1 MRILVLSIEYP
12 PVGGGASPQA
22 HEINKRYHQLGHE
35 VTVVTMHTGDLPLY
49 EIIDGVEII
58 RVRCFRKDIHMS
70 HLWEHIAFI
79 YAGKRTLAKLF
90 DQKKFDVCHTHFILP
105 TGILS
110 RWVKKKYRIP
120 YIISAHGSDVPGYNP
135 DRFQFIHKLSP
146 RLIRSIIQE
155 GAFIVFPSKY
165 LRSLLQEKFT
175 AFDDKLV
182 HLPSGIDTANYS
194 PGTKKPILVSTGRL
208 LPRKGFQYLIEVVA
222 RKSYPIEVHI
232 CGDGPFMGELKAKAL
247 GSKTPIIFHGWIDNA
262 GAKYKSLLAEA
273 SIYSLISAK
282 ENASTSLLEAM
293 SSGCAVIT
301 SNVSGCP
308 ESVGDAGI
316 CLPPADVN
324 ALEQLLDKMVED
336 DAYRS
341 HFMQAARMRAVTV
354 FSWDSIVE
362 RYLALL
368 TKAMKV

>member
-12 PVGGGASPQA
+12 PVGGGASPQS
-22 HEINKRYHQLGHE
+22 HEINKCYLKRGHE

-49 EIIDGVEII
+49 EVHDGVEII
-58 RVRCFRKDIHMS
+58 RVKCFRKDIHMS

-79 YAGKRTLAKLF
+79 YAGKHALKKLF
-90 DQKKFDVCHTHFILP
+90 AEKKFDVCHTHFILP

-110 RWVKKKYRIP
+110 RWVKKKYGIP
-120 YIISAHGSDVPGYNP
+120 YIISSHGSDVPGYNP
-135 DRFQFIHKLSP
+135 DRFRFIHKLSP
-146 RLIRSIIQE
+146 RVIRSIIHHS
-155 GAFIVFPSKY
+155 AYIVFPSKF
-165 LRSLLQEKFT
+165 LRSLLQKKFT
-175 AFDDKLV
+175 SFDDKLIY
-182 HLPSGIDTANYS
+182 LPSGIDTTYFTPAA
-194 PGTKKPILVSTGRL
+194 KKPILVSTGRL

-222 RKSYPIEVHI
+222 RKQYPIEVHI
-232 CGDGPFMGELKAKAL
+232 CGDGPYMAELKTKAE
-247 GSKTPIIFHGWIDNA
+247 GSRTPVIFHGWIDNA
-262 GAKYKSLLAEA
+262 GETYKSLLAEA

-316 CLPPADVN
+316 CLPPGDVS
-324 ALEQLLDKMVED
+324 ALEEQLDKLIED
-336 DAYRS
+336 EAYRLQL
-341 HFMQAARMRAVTV
+341 MEAARTRAVTV
-354 FSWDSIVE
+354 FSWVSIVD

-368 TKAMKV
+368 TKAIRT